1 MTPGL
6 MCIAGLRNEREA
18 DHFSWSSISRVLMI
32 QRCLCQCQFPTIRRR
47 ETLVFPGNLN
57 INCIV
62 PSLGGRISRVGG
74 PCEEI

>member
-57 INCIV
+57 INSGAQ
-62 PSLGGRISRVGG
+62 PGWADLTGGR
-74 PCEEI
+74 PL